1 MGSSSI
7 LSFSISCASSF
18 DVVSTCLPSRV
29 LTVIAFIL
37 ILRCGCSP
45 VVGLSFTGAP
55 AVVFCCL
62 LVLPSVTSSGR
73 GLVDDV
79 VGSAGRCVIGG
90 AVAIGDVGSCVL
102 CCFLGEPSSF
112 CSPVLSLPS
121 DDVLVVASFCCF
133 AVCSC
138 RCGIGNVVGVVVVCV
153 VGVVSA
159 DAGVFHGPMLITSKS
174 CWSYLCGLICRRIVR
189 DSPVVVSFPSHI
201 PLKKRGLWELFY

>member
-1 MGSSSI
+1 M
-7 LSFSISCASSF
+7 FSVYPFATIRARTSCCFGRSTHLDSTMLDHCSCESSF
-18 DVVSTCLPSRV
+18 DVVSTCLPSRA
-29 LTVIAFIL
+29 LTVFALNL

-62 LVLPSVTSSGR
+62 LALPSATSSGS

-79 VGSAGRCVIGG
+79 GIGSAGRCVIGG

-102 CCFLGEPSSF
+102 CCFFGEPSSF
-112 CSPVLSLPS
+112 CSPALSLPS
-121 DDVLVVASFCCF
+121 DDALVVASLCCF
-133 AVCSC
+133 AVCCC
-138 RCGIGNVVGVVVVCV
+138 RCGNGIVVGVVVVGI

-174 CWSYLCGLICRRIVR
+174 CWLYLL
-189 DSPVVVSFPSHI
+189 
-201 PLKKRGLWELFY
+201 LL